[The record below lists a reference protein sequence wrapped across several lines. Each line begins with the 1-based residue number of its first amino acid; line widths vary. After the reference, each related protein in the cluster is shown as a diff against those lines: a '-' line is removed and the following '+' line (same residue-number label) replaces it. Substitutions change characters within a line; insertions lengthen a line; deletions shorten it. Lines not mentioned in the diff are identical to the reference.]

1 MTTGGWIMIALSWSF
16 IISLSA
22 FCMKRVIGLRNSQ
35 ADHIKPIHE
44 IDTGD
49 LDDSEKKRN
58 K

>member
-1 MTTGGWIMIALSWSF
+1 MITLSWSF
-16 IISLSA
+16 IIGLSV
-22 FCMKRVIGLRNSQ
+22 FCMKRVIGLKNSQ

-49 LDDSEKKRN
+49 LDDSEKEKN